1 MSDTTS
7 IGDRFKAYENVFRTN
22 LVPRM
27 PLIIRCNNRV
37 SFRNYAKIFEKPTD
51 PILANGIM
59 EAGKALVSN
68 VLGAKLAYIQSD
80 EISVLINDY
89 ENFDTKA
96 WFDKSIQKVVSVS
109 ASIATAYFNKY
120 MYETGYWASTAT
132 FDSRTFVLPKEEVY
146 NYFLWRML
154 DAERKSVFSLAQS
167 HFSHK
172 SLHKKKCDDMKLML
186 LQEKGIDWNTLPTQQ
201 KRGWCVLKG
210 GIIDLEIPRFQEDR
224 DYIEKH
230 ILQIQ

>member
-1 MSDTTS
+1 MPDTTS
-7 IGDRFKAYENVFRTN
+7 IGDRFKAYENVSRTK

-27 PLIIRCNNRV
+27 PLIIRCNGI
-37 SFRNYAKIFEKPTD
+37 SFRNYTKDFEKPTD
-51 PILANGIM
+51 PMIASSIT
-59 EAGKALVSN
+59 EAGKALVHNIS
-68 VLGAKLAYIQSD
+68 GAKLAYIQSD
-80 EISVLINDY
+80 EISILINDY
-89 ENFDTKA
+89 ENFDTQA
-96 WFDKSIQKVVSVS
+96 WFDKNIQKVVSVS

-120 MYETGYWASTAT
+120 MYEAGKTKTAT
-132 FDSRTFVLPKEEVY
+132 FDSRAFVLPKEEVC

-154 DAERKSVFSLAQS
+154 DTERKSVFSLARS

-172 SLHKKKCDDMKLML
+172 SLHKKKLDDIKLML
-186 LQEKGIDWNTLPTQQ
+186 LHEKGIDWNTLPTKQ